1 MDISSIVSAIANM
14 GFPAVMCILIFWR
27 MDKQDENYKSVMQTM
42 EKTIQ
47 ENTIAITR
55 LADKL

>member
-1 MDISSIVSAIANM
+1 MDLSYIVTAIANM

-47 ENTIAITR
+47 ENTIAITK

>member
-1 MDISSIVSAIANM
+1 MDLSSIVTAIANM

-47 ENTIAITR
+47 ENTIAITK

>member
-1 MDISSIVSAIANM
+1 M

-47 ENTIAITR
+47 ENTIAITK